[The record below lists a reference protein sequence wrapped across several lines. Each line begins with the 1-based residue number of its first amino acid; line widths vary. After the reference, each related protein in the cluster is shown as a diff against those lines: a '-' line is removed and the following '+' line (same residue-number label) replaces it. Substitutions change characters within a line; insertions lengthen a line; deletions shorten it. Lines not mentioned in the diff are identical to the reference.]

1 PVPQPVTPQVKV
13 KQVVQRHYGTVYRTS
28 KSKNVHV
35 KTPEQPPIVHTVKVM
50 TPAKTYSC
58 DGLGDQPDPSWS
70 EKHTRWCCYKYGS
83 FCPKTVVDKNT
94 YHTVVKT
101 QPVRVPVPEPMP
113 THAPIVKTIHHTY
126 HVPSPPQYVHV
137 PVPGPTVVKPVV
149 VPESV
154 PVPVPQPP
162 KVINVKKPYTVHVPG
177 PNHYVHVPIPSPPHI
192 VTKYHTKWNTV
203 VDHGDSTSTYD
214 CDTGADDDWHSLWSH
229 AKQRWC
235 CSHKFV
241 GCPGSVSTGLDS
253 LGSTLAGDSLASSF
267 GSDYGSL
274 GSSSLTSGAS
284 DSDLSAST
292 LSSGALSSSD
302 FSSDLSG
309 STLSSGALSSSGFSS
324 GLSTLGDDTLPLKK

>member
-1 PVPQPVTPQVKV
+1 M
-13 KQVVQRHYGTVYRTS
+13 
-28 KSKNVHV
+28 
-35 KTPEQPPIVHTVKVM
+35 PEQPPIVHTVKVM

-58 DGLGDQPDPSWS
+58 DGLGEHPDPSWS
-70 EKHTRWCCYKYGS
+70 DKHVRWCCYKYGS
-83 FCPKTVVDKNT
+83 FCPKTVVDKNI

-162 KVINVKKPYTVHVPG
+162 QVINVKKPYTVHVPG
-177 PNHYVHVPIPSPPHI
+177 PNHYVHVPVPSPPHI
-192 VTKYHTKWNTV
+192 VTKYHTQWNTV
-203 VDHGDSTSTYD
+203 VDHADSTYD
-214 CDTGADDDWHSLWSH
+214 CDTGAGDWHSLWSH

-241 GCPGSVSTGLDS
+241 GCPGTWHGS
-253 LGSTLAGDSLASSF
+253 GSTIASGDLIHSGWHS
-267 GSDYGSL
+267 GY
-274 GSSSLTSGAS
+274 SGAS
-284 DSDLSAST
+284 FH
-292 LSSGALSSSD
+292 SGAIGGSWHGSGTHSWSSTH
-302 FSSDLSG
+302 F
-309 STLSSGALSSSGFSS
+309 
-324 GLSTLGDDTLPLKK
+324 GDDALPLKK

>member
-1 PVPQPVTPQVKV
+1 
-13 KQVVQRHYGTVYRTS
+13 
-28 KSKNVHV
+28 
-35 KTPEQPPIVHTVKVM
+35 M

-83 FCPKTVVDKNT
+83 FCPKTVVDKNI

-113 THAPIVKTIHHTY
+113 THAPIVKTIRHTY

-253 LGSTLAGDSLASSF
+253 VGSTLAGDSLASSF

-302 FSSDLSG
+302 FSS
-309 STLSSGALSSSGFSS
+309 